1 MNNTVKKVEADS
13 VDKLQRI
20 LGTFDENL
28 NIIMR
33 ELGVI
38 IRVEGLTFVIEGV
51 EERAVQAA
59 SVIESLLL
67 LAENAENH

>member
-51 EERAVQAA
+51 EER
-59 SVIESLLL
+59 
-67 LAENAENH
+67 